1 MSSSTVSGGVVG
13 ERAWWSAESVVEAD
27 RGGEGEEAL
36 ADAGAEAVEGA
47 GTVAFEGEQVFAG
60 VEDGL
65 DSLPARGDVGWCGGL
80 VFAAG
85 ADDRCGELAGG
96 VFEGGAGVAFVAD

>member
-27 RGGEGEEAL
+27 RGGEGEEAG
-36 ADAGAEAVEGA
+36 ADAGAEAVESAGA
-47 GTVAFEGEQVFAG
+47 VAFEGEQVFAG
-60 VEDGL
+60 LEDRL
-65 DSLPARGDVGWCGGL
+65 DSLPDRGEVWAAAGF

-85 ADDRCGELAGG
+85 ADDRCGQLRGGVFQLAGG
-96 VFEGGAGVAFVAD
+96 